1 MSQGNQE
8 LHEQIRGHIEK
19 QNEKYCTQ
27 ANKHRKPM
35 TFKEGDLVWINL
47 RKEHFLAKRRSKLL
61 PRADGPFKVL

>member
-35 TFKEGDLVWINL
+35 TFKEGDLVWIHL

>member
-35 TFKEGDLVWINL
+35 AFKEGDLVWILL
-47 RKEHFLAKRRSKLL
+47 RKEHFLAKR
-61 PRADGPFKVL
+61 